1 MVTLRSFDFLD
12 RLQPQTMCFLG
23 SRSRGFL
30 PRANDAG
37 MIIEIAPGLDVEWL
51 TDVVLKQVDVKPGV
65 LVVERQFGYLEFH
78 ARNASAVHTAGAAIL
93 EALGL
98 SEPKVPEPQILA
110 ARQIDR
116 VDSLHSFLVNRN
128 KSGSMLLPGQSMF
141 LLETTP
147 AAGALLA
154 ANEAEKAAAITLVDC
169 RFMGASGRLY
179 VSGTESA
186 VRAGGEA
193 AIAALT
199 KKGAKWPV

>member
-1 MVTLRSFDFLD
+1 MLTLRSFNFLD

-23 SRSRGFL
+23 SMTRGYL
-30 PRANDAG
+30 PRANDAA
-37 MIIEIAPGLDVEWL
+37 MVIEVAPGLDIEWL
-51 TDVVLKQVDVKPGV
+51 TDIALKQVDVKPGL

-78 ARNASAVHTAGAAIL
+78 SHDSSAVKAAGAAIL
-93 EALGL
+93 ESLGL
-98 SEPKVPEPQILA
+98 ASAETPPPQILA
-110 ARQIDR
+110 SRQIDR
-116 VDSLHSFLVNRN
+116 VDSLHAFLVNRN
-128 KSGSMLLPGQSMF
+128 KSGSMMLPGNSLF

-154 ANEAEKAAAITLVDC
+154 ANEAEKASAVTLVDC

-179 VSGTESA
+179 ISGTESS

-199 KKGAKWPV
+199 RQQP